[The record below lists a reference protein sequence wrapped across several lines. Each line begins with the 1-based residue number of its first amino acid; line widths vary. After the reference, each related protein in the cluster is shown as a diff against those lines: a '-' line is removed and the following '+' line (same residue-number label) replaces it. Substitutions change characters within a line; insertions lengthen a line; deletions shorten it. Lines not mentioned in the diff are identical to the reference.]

1 MNNNKVSKIEPT
13 MFALGFFTRG
23 ERYPEL
29 CAIDYLV
36 TVDTNNAIGLED
48 W

>member
-1 MNNNKVSKIEPT
+1 MCCKIEAT

-23 ERYPEL
+23 ELYPEL
-29 CAIDYLV
+29 WAIDYLV
-36 TVDTNNAIGLED
+36 TVDNNNAMGLED

>member
-1 MNNNKVSKIEPT
+1 MCDKIEPT

-23 ERYPEL
+23 EPYPEL

-36 TVDTNNAIGLED
+36 IVDTNNVLYLED